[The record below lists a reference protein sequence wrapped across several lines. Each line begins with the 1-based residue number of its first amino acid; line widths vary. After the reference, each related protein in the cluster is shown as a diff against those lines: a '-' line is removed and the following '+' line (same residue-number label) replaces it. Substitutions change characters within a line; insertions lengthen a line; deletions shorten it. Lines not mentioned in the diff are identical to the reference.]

1 VANASSARDQ
11 RLYRYAK
18 RLGGYLEKLHRPP
31 EPLYEGEVRLE
42 GGRWVATEKF
52 RPVPPEPPVNPP
64 DGFWRTGETGPPW
77 IDGPPMDETPR

>member
-1 VANASSARDQ
+1 MEIAARYYEIEERSKTDGADPRDASAANASSARDQ

-42 GGRWVATEKF
+42 GGR
-52 RPVPPEPPVNPP
+52 
-64 DGFWRTGETGPPW
+64 
-77 IDGPPMDETPR
+77 